1 MKEHRIPITCIH
13 DTFNLICPI
22 CGNVWYNDTKIK
34 DLVECTRCGIE
45 IELTRNGNACRL
57 TMILQ
62 GARCTAQNS
71 LYMMLSAMIHP
82 WPDDILLCPECAKR
96 YHYEHRAAK
105 QPKTQ
110 TTLT

>member
-1 MKEHRIPITCIH
+1 MHRS
-13 DTFNLICPI
+13 
-22 CGNVWYNDTKIK
+22 K
-34 DLVECTRCGIE
+34 
-45 IELTRNGNACRL
+45 LTVYDA
-57 TMILQ
+57 I
-62 GARCTAQNS
+62 S
-71 LYMMLSAMIHP
+71 DDHP